1 MVGPLDRQLRG
12 LLCGVEKP
20 GRYVGGEYGAI
31 APEGAIAPKGAAVPK
46 GAAAPGLL
54 RVVVCYPDLY
64 EIGMSNLAVHL
75 IYRLLNGLP
84 GVSCERVFAPAG
96 DFEAGLRARGLPL
109 VSLETGSPLV
119 RFDLVGFSVGYE
131 LTFTNLLNILEL
143 GGVGPRRSERGEGEP
158 LVVAGGPAVT
168 NPAPFGPFLDAVF
181 IGEIEGEALGLFEGL
196 AELKRRGGSRADR
209 LELLR
214 AAPYV
219 WMPDKAGPTR
229 RALWTG
235 FGELSTEPPAVS
247 PGSPAPFPVPS
258 LRTVQD
264 HGVVEIMRG
273 CPNGC
278 RFCHAGNFYRPFRLK
293 EPAVVAREVD
303 ELVFGCGYR
312 EITLASL
319 STGDYPQVAA
329 LVRALT
335 RRHRRRHVSFNL
347 PSLRIDS
354 LGLELLSE
362 ISTVRKSGLT
372 FAVETPVEDWQR
384 GINKPAPLERTL
396 RILEEARARGWR
408 AAKFYFMV
416 GLPVAG
422 GAEETRAIVDFLAE
436 VRRRS
441 RMELAANIG
450 TFIPKPHTAFQWAG
464 QLTEA
469 EAVERILPAKRELA
483 GRGVKVR
490 YQAPFLSLL
499 EGMISRGDERVGE
512 LVWRAFRLGARFD
525 SWEDLVRRDLWRQV
539 LAEAGWDVE
548 AETCRPREPG
558 SPLPW
563 DSVRLGVSRAFLLRE
578 YRRSQRREPTGPCLR
593 CDSPGCTAGC
603 AQPCGVCG
611 GGVRPRAEVTPL
623 PEEAPGRPEGMAP
636 GPARRV
642 LFSFRKFGPAAY
654 LGHLDVLGVMERA
667 FLRAGYEPAFSQG
680 FNPKPRLEFAHP
692 LPLGVE
698 SEEEV
703 AVITLLD
710 FDGPE
715 SFRQRLDRALPP
727 GLRCAEVKALP
738 ALQAQARKPSP
749 MAMYWG
755 ADYRVGDEGTGLLK
769 GFTEKGFIAAAGID
783 ADGSQEQA
791 PAWSVLERTGDLLR
805 LRVPV
810 AAKPS
815 NILRILEGAGCP
827 DPLARGLTVTRERC
841 WAKAGS
847 AGLHPDR
854 EAGGAGPEG
863 GPVSYFGLDLP
874 S

>member
-1 MVGPLDRQLRG
+1 MVGALDRQLRA
-12 LLCGVEKP
+12 LLSGVEKP
-20 GRYVGGEYGAI
+20 GRYVGGEYGVITPQGALV
-31 APEGAIAPKGAAVPK
+31 PEGAWAGQWALPRAGAD
-46 GAAAPGLL
+46 LL
-54 RVVVCYPDLY
+54 RVVVSYPDLY
-64 EIGMSNLAVHL
+64 EIGMSNLAVLL
-75 IYRLLNGLP
+75 IYRLLNELP

-96 DFEAGLRARGLPL
+96 DFEAGLRARRLPL
-109 VSLETGSPLV
+109 GSLETGSPLAA
-119 RFDLVGFSVGYE
+119 FDVVGFSVGYE

-143 GGVGPRRSERGEGEP
+143 GGVAPRRSERGEGQP

-168 NPAPFGPFLDAVF
+168 NPAPFGPFVDAIFV
-181 IGEIEGEALGLFEGL
+181 GEIEGEALGLFERL
-196 AELKRRGGSRADR
+196 AELKRRGASRADR

-219 WMPDKAGPTR
+219 WMPDKAGPAR
-229 RALWTG
+229 RVLWTG
-235 FGELSTEPPAVS
+235 FGEPPSGPLA
-247 PGSPAPFPVPS
+247 GSSGPFPVPS

-293 EPAVVAREVD
+293 EPALVAREVD

-319 STGDYPQVAA
+319 STGDYPDIAG

-335 RRHRRRHVSFNL
+335 RRHRRRHVSFAL

-362 ISTVRKSGLT
+362 ISAVRKSGLT

-408 AAKFYFMV
+408 TAKFYFMI
-416 GLPVAG
+416 GLPVTG
-422 GAEETRAIVDFLAE
+422 GREETPAIVDFLAE

-441 RMELAANIG
+441 RLEITANLG
-450 TFIPKPHTAFQWAG
+450 VFIPKPHTAFQWAG

-469 EAVERILPAKRELA
+469 QAVERIMPAKRELA
-483 GRGVKVR
+483 GKGVKVR
-490 YQAPFLSLL
+490 YHAPLLALL

-525 SWEDLVRRDLWRQV
+525 SWEDLVQRELWQRV
-539 LAEAGWDVE
+539 LEEAGWEVE
-548 AETCRPREPG
+548 AETCRTREPG
-558 SPLPW
+558 APLPW
-563 DSVRLGVSRAFLLRE
+563 DGVRLGVSTAFLSKE
-578 YRRSQRREPTGPCLR
+578 YRRALAGEPTGPCAAP
-593 CDSPGCTAGC
+593 CS
-603 AQPCGVCG
+603 QPCGVCG
-611 GGVRPRAEVTPL
+611 GEVRPRAAVTPL
-623 PEEAPGRPEGMAP
+623 PEEEPQPGVAGQSAPPAAAP
-636 GPARRV
+636 RRV

-654 LGHLDVLGVMERA
+654 LGHLDVLGVLERA
-667 FLRAGYEPAFSQG
+667 FLRAGYEPAFTQG

-692 LPLGVE
+692 LPLGIE

-703 AVITLLD
+703 AMITLLD

-715 SFRQRLDRALPP
+715 AFRERLDRALPP
-727 GLRCAEVKALP
+727 GLRCGAVKALP
-738 ALQAQARKPSP
+738 ALRPQVRKPSP

-755 ADYRVGDEGTGLLK
+755 SDYRIGDEGTGLLRE
-769 GFTEKGFIAAAGID
+769 FTGEGSEAAA
-783 ADGSQEQA
+783 
-791 PAWSVLERTGDLLR
+791 WTVLERTGDRLR
-805 LRVPV
+805 LRVP
-810 AAKPS
+810 ASAKPS
-815 NILRILEGAGCP
+815 NILRLLESEGCAE
-827 DPLARGLTVTRERC
+827 PLARGLAVARERC
-841 WAKAGS
+841 WASG
-847 AGLHPDR
+847 D
-854 EAGGAGPEG
+854 
-863 GPVSYFGLDLP
+863 GPVSYFELDLP